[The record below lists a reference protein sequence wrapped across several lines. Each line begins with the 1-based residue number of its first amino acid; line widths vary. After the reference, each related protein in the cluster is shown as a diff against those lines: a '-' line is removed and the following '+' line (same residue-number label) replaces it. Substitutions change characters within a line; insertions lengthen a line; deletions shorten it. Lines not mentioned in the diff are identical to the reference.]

1 MVRGKADYI
10 SVKKVYIQMKKGSF
24 KQKFQYQFDNL
35 MSKGTIALIGLLFAV
50 TMLIVC
56 VAGLV
61 SLFLGVDGGIGVT
74 IWLSLMHALD
84 PGTITTDTLDN
95 IPYVA
100 LQGIVTVCGIL
111 ISSVLIGIISSG
123 LERKLT
129 SLRKGTSV
137 VIEDG
142 HTVILGFNDNL
153 YTLINELIGA
163 NENQKDGCIV
173 VVGEE
178 EKEVMDDAIA
188 ARFPDTKTT
197 RIICRSG
204 SPCEPHILERC
215 SVETSKSVIINE
227 YDDPQSIKII
237 LALTSYIKD
246 KELTHPDLYYTVAIN
261 DAQNVEAARI
271 AGEGRAEVI
280 FANDA
285 ISRIIAHTCRQPGL
299 SQVLVELFDY
309 DGDELYFEDV
319 KELQGLT
326 FRETLNRFEKAV
338 VFGIRNDSGTYLNPP
353 MDTVITKDDKL
364 ILLEDDDGSFEVTA
378 IPSIDEELIIKD
390 IPERK
395 LNETDDLLVIG
406 SNHMLPAILKEYDCY
421 VDEGTRVVIVTE
433 EDLDLSQEEYRQ
445 INPEIRKEGFI
456 NRARM
461 EEILTEDLDNVLL
474 LSNMNLE
481 SEAADARTLLSLI
494 YLWDIIKKTKHRVSI
509 TSEMRRTINQRLAT
523 GSRGDDFVIGSNIV
537 NLLMTQIAE
546 NRELTALFEDI
557 LDEEGSELYMK
568 PMENYVQL
576 NIPVDFYTITESA
589 SRQGHIAVG
598 YKKMIDDEM
607 HIITNPAK
615 SEKVT
620 YVEGDL
626 LIVVAED

>member
-1 MVRGKADYI
+1 
-10 SVKKVYIQMKKGSF
+10 MKKRSF
-24 KQKFQYQFDNL
+24 KQIIKYRFDNI
-35 MSKGTIALIGLLFAV
+35 MSRGTIALIGLLCGA
-50 TMLIVC
+50 TALLVC
-56 VAGLV
+56 IAGLIC
-61 SLFLGVDGGIGVT
+61 LIIGVEAGIGET
-74 IWLSLMHALD
+74 IWLSFMHALD
-84 PGTITTDTLDN
+84 PGTITTDTLEN

-100 LQGIVTVCGIL
+100 LQTLVTICGIF
-111 ISSVLIGIISSG
+111 ISSILIGIISSG

-129 SLRKGTSV
+129 NLRKGTSI

-142 HTVILGFNDNL
+142 HTVILGFNDNI

-178 EKEVMDDAIA
+178 EKEVMEDAIS

-215 SVETSKSVIINE
+215 SAETSKSIIINE
-227 YDDPQSIKII
+227 YNDPQSIKII
-237 LALTSYIKD
+237 LALTAYLKD
-246 KELTHPDLYYTVAIN
+246 KELTHPNLYFTVAIN

-319 KELQGLT
+319 KELRGLT
-326 FRETLNRFEKAV
+326 FKETLNRFDKAV
-338 VFGIRNDSGTYLNPP
+338 VFGIRNDSGTYMNPP
-353 MDTVITKDDKL
+353 MDTVITEDDKL
-364 ILLEDDDGSFEVTA
+364 ILLEDDDGSFEVTG
-378 IPSIDEELIIKD
+378 IPVIEEEMIVKE

-395 LNETDDLLVIG
+395 INETDDLLVLG
-406 SNHMLPAILKEYDCY
+406 SNLMLPSILKEYDCY
-421 VDEGTRVVIVTE
+421 VDDGTRVVIVTE
-433 EDLDLSQEEYRQ
+433 EDLDLSQEKYRH
-445 INPEIRKEGFI
+445 ISPEIRVETNV
-456 NRARM
+456 NRRRM
-461 EEILTEDLDNVLL
+461 EELLTEDLDNVLI
-474 LSNMNLE
+474 LSNKELDAE
-481 SEAADARTLLSLI
+481 EADARTLLSLI
-494 YLWDIIKKTKHRVSI
+494 YLWDIIKKRKHRVSI
-509 TSEMRRTINQRLAT
+509 TSEMRRTVNQRLAT
-523 GSRGDDFVIGSNIV
+523 QSRSDDFVIGSNIV

-568 PMENYVQL
+568 PMENYIQL
-576 NIPVDFYTITESA
+576 NVPVDFYTITESA
-589 SRQGHIAVG
+589 SRQSHIAVG
-598 YKKMIDDEM
+598 YKKIIDGEM
-607 HIITNPAK
+607 LIVTNPSK
-615 SEKVT
+615 KEKVT
-620 YVEGDL
+620 FVEGDL

>member
-1 MVRGKADYI
+1 
-10 SVKKVYIQMKKGSF
+10 MKKGSF
-24 KQKFQYQFDNL
+24 KQKIQYQFDNI
-35 MSKGTIALIGLLFAV
+35 MSKGTIALIGLLFAF

-56 VAGLV
+56 IAGLI
-61 SLFLGVDGGIGVT
+61 SIFLGVDGGIGVT

-84 PGTITTDTLDN
+84 PGTITTDTLEN

-100 LQGIVTVCGIL
+100 LQGIVTICGIL

-123 LERKLT
+123 LERKL
-129 SLRKGTSV
+129 SNLRKGTSV
-137 VIEDG
+137 VLEEG
-142 HTVILGFNDNL
+142 HTIILGFNDNI

-178 EKEVMDDAIA
+178 EKEIMEDAIA

-215 SVETSKSVIINE
+215 AAECSKSIIVNE
-227 YDDPQSIKII
+227 YHDPMSIKII
-237 LALTSYIKD
+237 LAVTAYLKD
-246 KELTHPDLYYTVAIN
+246 KELTYPDLYFTVAIN

-299 SQVLVELFDY
+299 SKVLVELFDY
-309 DGDELYFEDV
+309 DGDELYFEEV

-326 FRETLNRFEKAV
+326 FKETLNRFDKAV

-364 ILLEDDDGSFEVTA
+364 ILLEDDDGSFEVTK
-378 IPSIDEELIIKD
+378 IPEINEELIVKD

-395 LNETDDLLVIG
+395 LVETDDLLVIG
-406 SNHMLPAILKEYDCY
+406 SNPMLPAILKEYDCY

-433 EDLDLSQEEYRQ
+433 EELDLSDQEYRY
-445 INPEIRKEGFI
+445 IRPEIRVEPFV
-456 NRARM
+456 NRTRM
-461 EEILTEDLDNVLL
+461 DELLTEDLDNVLI
-474 LSNMNLE
+474 LSNNQMDE
-481 SEAADARTLLSLI
+481 EEADARTLLSLI
-494 YLWDIIKKTKHRVSI
+494 YIWDALKNKNHRVSI
-509 TSEMRRTINQRLAT
+509 TSEMKKTINQRLAT
-523 GSRGDDFVIGSNIV
+523 RSRGDDFVIGSNIV

-568 PMENYVQL
+568 PIENYVKL
-576 NIPVDFYTITESA
+576 NVPVDFYTVTESA
-589 SRQGHIAVG
+589 SRQGHIAIG
-598 YKKMIDDEM
+598 YKKIVNDELE
-607 HIITNPAK
+607 IVTNPSK
-615 SEKVT
+615 KEEVIF
-620 YVEGDL
+620 VEGDL

>member
-1 MVRGKADYI
+1 
-10 SVKKVYIQMKKGSF
+10 MKKGSL
-24 KQKFQYQFDNL
+24 KQRIQYHFDNI
-35 MSKGTIALIGLLFAV
+35 MSKGTIALIGLLCSV
-50 TMLIVC
+50 TLLLVC
-56 VAGLV
+56 IAGLIC
-61 SLFLGVDGGIGVT
+61 LFLGIDGGIGET
-74 IWLSLMHALD
+74 IWVSFMHALD
-84 PGTITTDTLDN
+84 PGTITTDTLEN

-100 LQGIVTVCGIL
+100 LQTIVTICGIF
-111 ISSVLIGIISSG
+111 ISSILIGIISSG
-123 LERKLT
+123 LERKLS
-129 SLRKGTSV
+129 SLRKGTSIV
-137 VIEDG
+137 LEDG
-142 HTVILGFNDNL
+142 HTVILGFNDNI

-178 EKEVMDDAIA
+178 EKEVMEDAIA

-215 SVETSKSVIINE
+215 SAETSKSIIINE
-227 YDDPQSIKII
+227 YNDPQSIKII
-237 LALTSYIKD
+237 LALTAYLKD
-246 KELTHPDLYYTVAIN
+246 KELTHPNLYFTVAIN

-319 KELQGLT
+319 KELRGLT
-326 FRETLNRFEKAV
+326 FKDTLNRFDKAV

-353 MDTVITKDDKL
+353 MDTPITAEDKL
-364 ILLEDDDGSFEVTA
+364 ILLEDDDGSFEVTP
-378 IPSIDEELIIKD
+378 IPVIEEDLIIKD

-395 LNETDDLLVIG
+395 INETDDLLVLG
-406 SNHMLPAILKEYDCY
+406 SNHMLPAILREYDCY
-421 VDEGTRVVIVTE
+421 VDDGTRVVIVTGE
-433 EDLDLSQEEYRQ
+433 ELDLSEEKYRHIKPQ
-445 INPEIRKEGFI
+445 IRHEVNV
-456 NRARM
+456 NRQKM
-461 EEILTEDLDNVLL
+461 EEFLTEDLDNVLI
-474 LSNMNLE
+474 LSDIHLE
-481 SEAADARTLLSLI
+481 PEEADARTLLSLI
-494 YLWDIIKKTKHRVSI
+494 YLWDIIKKEKRRVSI

-523 GSRGDDFVIGSNIV
+523 QSRSDDFVIGSNIV

-576 NIPVDFYTITESA
+576 NVPVDFYTITESA
-589 SRQGHIAVG
+589 SRQSHIAVG
-598 YKKMIDDEM
+598 YKKIIDGEM
-607 HIITNPAK
+607 LIVTNPSK
-615 SEKVT
+615 KEKIT
-620 YVEGDL
+620 FVEGDL

>member
-1 MVRGKADYI
+1 
-10 SVKKVYIQMKKGSF
+10 MKKRSF
-24 KQKFQYQFDNL
+24 KQIIKYRFDNI
-35 MSKGTIALIGLLFAV
+35 MSRGTIALIGLLCGA
-50 TMLIVC
+50 TALLVC
-56 VAGLV
+56 VAGLIC
-61 SLFLGVDGGIGVT
+61 LIIGVEAGIGET
-74 IWLSLMHALD
+74 IWLSFMHALD
-84 PGTITTDTLDN
+84 PGTITTDTLEN

-100 LQGIVTVCGIL
+100 LQTLVTICGIF
-111 ISSVLIGIISSG
+111 ISSILIGIISSG

-129 SLRKGTSV
+129 NLRKGTSI

-142 HTVILGFNDNL
+142 HTVILGFNDNI

-178 EKEVMDDAIA
+178 EKEVMEDAIS

-215 SVETSKSVIINE
+215 SAETSKSIIINE
-227 YDDPQSIKII
+227 YNDPQSIKIL
-237 LALTSYIKD
+237 LALTAYLKD
-246 KELTHPDLYYTVAIN
+246 KELTHPNLYFTVAIN

-319 KELQGLT
+319 KELRGLT
-326 FRETLNRFEKAV
+326 FKETLNRFDKAV
-338 VFGIRNDSGTYLNPP
+338 VFGIRNDSGTYMNPP
-353 MDTVITKDDKL
+353 MDTVITEDDKL
-364 ILLEDDDGSFEVTA
+364 ILLEDDDGSFEVTG
-378 IPSIDEELIIKD
+378 IPVIEEEMIVKE

-395 LNETDDLLVIG
+395 INETDDLLVLG
-406 SNHMLPAILKEYDCY
+406 SNLMLPSILKEYDCY
-421 VDEGTRVVIVTE
+421 VDDGTRVVIVTE
-433 EDLDLSQEEYRQ
+433 EDLDLSQENYRH
-445 INPEIRKEGFI
+445 ISPEIRVETNV
-456 NRARM
+456 NRRRM
-461 EEILTEDLDNVLL
+461 EELLTEDLDNVLI
-474 LSNMNLE
+474 LSNKALDAE
-481 SEAADARTLLSLI
+481 EADARTLLSLI
-494 YLWDIIKKTKHRVSI
+494 YLWDIIKKRKHRVSI
-509 TSEMRRTINQRLAT
+509 TSEMRRTVNQRLAT
-523 GSRGDDFVIGSNIV
+523 QSRSDDFVIGSNIV

-568 PMENYVQL
+568 PMENYIQL
-576 NIPVDFYTITESA
+576 NVPVDFYTITESA
-589 SRQGHIAVG
+589 SRQSHIAVG
-598 YKKMIDDEM
+598 YKKIIDGEM
-607 HIITNPAK
+607 LIVTNPSK
-615 SEKVT
+615 KEKVT
-620 YVEGDL
+620 FVEGDL

>member
-1 MVRGKADYI
+1 
-10 SVKKVYIQMKKGSF
+10 MKKGSL
-24 KQKFQYQFDNL
+24 KQRIQYHFDNI
-35 MSKGTIALIGLLFAV
+35 MSKGTIALIGLLCSV
-50 TMLIVC
+50 TLLLVC
-56 VAGLV
+56 VAGLIC
-61 SLFLGVDGGIGVT
+61 LFLGIDGGIGET
-74 IWLSLMHALD
+74 IWVSFMHALD
-84 PGTITTDTLDN
+84 PGTITTDTLEN

-100 LQGIVTVCGIL
+100 LQTIVTICGIF
-111 ISSVLIGIISSG
+111 ISSILIGIISSG
-123 LERKLT
+123 LERKLS
-129 SLRKGTSV
+129 SLRKGTSIV
-137 VIEDG
+137 LEDG
-142 HTVILGFNDNL
+142 HTVILGFNDNI

-178 EKEVMDDAIA
+178 EKEVMEDAIA

-215 SVETSKSVIINE
+215 SAETSKSIIINE
-227 YDDPQSIKII
+227 YNDPQSIKII
-237 LALTSYIKD
+237 LALTAYLKD
-246 KELTHPDLYYTVAIN
+246 KELTHPNLYFTVAIN

-319 KELQGLT
+319 KELRGLT
-326 FRETLNRFEKAV
+326 FKDTLNRFDKAV

-353 MDTVITKDDKL
+353 MDTPITADDKL
-364 ILLEDDDGSFEVTA
+364 ILLEDDDGSFEVTP
-378 IPSIDEELIIKD
+378 IPVIEEDLIIKD

-395 LNETDDLLVIG
+395 INETDDLLVLG

-421 VDEGTRVVIVTE
+421 VDDGTRVVIVTG
-433 EDLDLSQEEYRQ
+433 EDLDLSEEKYRH
-445 INPEIRKEGFI
+445 INPEIRHEVNV
-456 NRARM
+456 NRQRM
-461 EEILTEDLDNVLL
+461 EEFLTEDLDNVLI
-474 LSNMNLE
+474 LSNISLE
-481 SEAADARTLLSLI
+481 PEEADARTLLSLI
-494 YLWDIIKKTKHRVSI
+494 YLWDIIKKEKRRVSI
-509 TSEMRRTINQRLAT
+509 TSEMRRTVNQRLAT
-523 GSRGDDFVIGSNIV
+523 QSRSDDFVIGSNIV

-576 NIPVDFYTITESA
+576 NVPVDFYTITESA
-589 SRQGHIAVG
+589 SRQSHIAVG
-598 YKKMIDDEM
+598 YKKIIDGEM
-607 HIITNPAK
+607 LIVTNPSK
-615 SEKVT
+615 KEKIT
-620 YVEGDL
+620 FVEGDL

>member
-1 MVRGKADYI
+1 
-10 SVKKVYIQMKKGSF
+10 MKKRSF
-24 KQKFQYQFDNL
+24 KQKIKYRFDNI
-35 MSKGTIALIGLLFAV
+35 MSKGTIALIGLLCCV
-50 TMLIVC
+50 TFIIVC
-56 VAGLV
+56 IAGVITIL
-61 SLFLGVDGGIGVT
+61 LGMEGGIGSS
-74 IWLSLMHALD
+74 IWVSFMHALD

-100 LQGIVTVCGIL
+100 LQTIVTVCGIF
-111 ISSVLIGIISSG
+111 ISSILIGIISSG

-129 SLRKGTSV
+129 SLRKGTSI

-142 HTVILGFNDNL
+142 HTVILGFNDNI

-178 EKEVMDDAIA
+178 EKEVMEDAIA

-215 SVETSKSVIINE
+215 SAETSKSIIINE

-237 LALTSYIKD
+237 LALTSYLKD
-246 KELTHPDLYYTVAIN
+246 KELTHPNLYFTVAIN
-261 DAQNVEAARI
+261 DIQNVEAARI

-319 KELQGLT
+319 PELRGLT
-326 FRETLNRFEKAV
+326 FKDTLNRFEKAI
-338 VFGIRNDSGTYLNPP
+338 VFGIRNNSGTYLNPP
-353 MDTVITKDDKL
+353 MDTIITAEDKL
-364 ILLEDDDGSFEVTA
+364 ILLEDDDGSFVVSLKEPV
-378 IPSIDEELIIKD
+378 IEEKLITKD
-390 IPERK
+390 IPEHG
-395 LNETDDLLVIG
+395 LNETDDLLVLG
-406 SNHMLPAILKEYDCY
+406 NNPMLPAILREYDCY
-421 VDEGTRVVIVTE
+421 VDDGTRVVIVSD
-433 EDLDLSQEEYRQ
+433 EDLDFSGEEYRH
-445 INPEIRKEGFI
+445 INPEVRKEGFVT
-456 NRARM
+456 RARM
-461 EEILTEDLDNVLL
+461 EEILTEDLDNVLI
-474 LSNMNLE
+474 LSDINLDAE
-481 SEAADARTLLSLI
+481 EADAKTLLSLI
-494 YLWDIIKKTKHRVSI
+494 YLWDVIKKTKHRVSI
-509 TSEMRRTINQRLAT
+509 TSEMRKTVNQRLAT

-568 PMENYVQL
+568 PIENYVSM
-576 NIPVDFYTITESA
+576 NVPVDFYTVTESA

-607 HIITNPAK
+607 LIVTNPSK
-615 SEKVT
+615 SEKIT
-620 YVEGDL
+620 FVEGDL

>member
-1 MVRGKADYI
+1 MKKSSLKQRIQYHFDYI
-10 SVKKVYIQMKKGSF
+10 
-24 KQKFQYQFDNL
+24 
-35 MSKGTIALIGLLFAV
+35 MSKGTIALIGLLCSV
-50 TMLIVC
+50 TLLLVC
-56 VAGLV
+56 VAGLIC
-61 SLFLGVDGGIGVT
+61 LFLGIDGGIGET
-74 IWLSLMHALD
+74 IWVSFMHALD
-84 PGTITTDTLDN
+84 PGTITTDTLEN
-95 IPYVA
+95 IPYVV
-100 LQGIVTVCGIL
+100 LQTIVTICGIF
-111 ISSVLIGIISSG
+111 ISSILIGIISSG
-123 LERKLT
+123 LERKLS

-137 VIEDG
+137 VLEDG
-142 HTVILGFNDNL
+142 HTVILGFNDNI

-178 EKEVMDDAIA
+178 EKEVMEDAIA

-215 SVETSKSVIINE
+215 SAETSKSIIINE
-227 YDDPQSIKII
+227 YNDPQSIKII
-237 LALTSYIKD
+237 LALTSYLKD
-246 KELTHPDLYYTVAIN
+246 KELTHPNLYFTVAIN

-319 KELQGLT
+319 EELRGLT
-326 FRETLNRFEKAV
+326 FKETLNRFDKAV

-353 MDTVITKDDKL
+353 MDTLITKDDKL
-364 ILLEDDDGSFEVTA
+364 ILLEDDDGSFEVTEKPV
-378 IPSIDEELIIKD
+378 INEELITKEL
-390 IPERK
+390 PEQK
-395 LNETDDLLVIG
+395 PNETDDLLVLG
-406 SNHMLPAILKEYDCY
+406 SNPMLPAILKEYDCY
-421 VDEGTRVVIVTE
+421 VDDGTRVVIVTE
-433 EDLDLSQEEYRQ
+433 EELDLSKEKYRH
-445 INPEIRKEGFI
+445 INPEIRMEPFV
-456 NRARM
+456 NRTRM
-461 EEILTEDLDNVLL
+461 SELLTEDLDNVLI
-474 LSNMNLE
+474 LSDNKLDE
-481 SEAADARTLLSLI
+481 EEADAKTLLSLI
-494 YLWDIIKKTKHRVSI
+494 YLWDALKTKKHRVSI
-509 TSEMRRTINQRLAT
+509 TSEMKKTINQRLAT
-523 GSRGDDFVIGSNIV
+523 RSRGDDFVIGSNIV

-568 PMENYVQL
+568 PIENYVKL
-576 NIPVDFYTITESA
+576 NVPVDFYTVTESA

-598 YKKMIDDEM
+598 YKKIVNDELE
-607 HIITNPAK
+607 IVTNPSK
-615 SEKVT
+615 QEEIIF
-620 YVEGDL
+620 VEGDL

>member
-1 MVRGKADYI
+1 
-10 SVKKVYIQMKKGSF
+10 MKKGSL
-24 KQKFQYQFDNL
+24 KQRIQYHFDNI
-35 MSKGTIALIGLLFAV
+35 MSKGTIALIGLLCSV
-50 TMLIVC
+50 TLLLVC
-56 VAGLV
+56 VAGLIC
-61 SLFLGVDGGIGVT
+61 LFLGIDGGIGET
-74 IWLSLMHALD
+74 IWVSFMHALD
-84 PGTITTDTLDN
+84 PGTITTDTLEN

-100 LQGIVTVCGIL
+100 LQTIVTICGIF
-111 ISSVLIGIISSG
+111 ISSILIGIISSG
-123 LERKLT
+123 LERKLS
-129 SLRKGTSV
+129 SLRKGTSIV
-137 VIEDG
+137 LEDG
-142 HTVILGFNDNL
+142 HTVILGFNDNI

-178 EKEVMDDAIA
+178 EKEVMEDAIA

-215 SVETSKSVIINE
+215 SAETSKSIIINE
-227 YDDPQSIKII
+227 YNDPQSIKII
-237 LALTSYIKD
+237 LALTAYLKD
-246 KELTHPDLYYTVAIN
+246 KELTHPNLYFTVAIN

-319 KELQGLT
+319 KELRGLT
-326 FRETLNRFEKAV
+326 FKDTLNRFDKAV

-353 MDTVITKDDKL
+353 MDTPITADDKL
-364 ILLEDDDGSFEVTA
+364 ILLEDDDGSFEVTP
-378 IPSIDEELIIKD
+378 IPVIEEDLIIKD

-395 LNETDDLLVIG
+395 INETDDLLVLG

-421 VDEGTRVVIVTE
+421 VDDGTRVVIVTG
-433 EDLDLSQEEYRQ
+433 EDLDLSEEKYRH
-445 INPEIRKEGFI
+445 INPEIRHEVNV
-456 NRARM
+456 NRQKM
-461 EEILTEDLDNVLL
+461 EEYLTEDLDNVLI
-474 LSNMNLE
+474 LSNINLE
-481 SEAADARTLLSLI
+481 PEEADARTLLSLI
-494 YLWDIIKKTKHRVSI
+494 YLWDIIKREKRRVSI
-509 TSEMRRTINQRLAT
+509 TSEMRRTVNQRLAT
-523 GSRGDDFVIGSNIV
+523 QSRSDDFVIGSNIV

-576 NIPVDFYTITESA
+576 NVPVDFYTITESA
-589 SRQGHIAVG
+589 SRQSHIAVG
-598 YKKMIDDEM
+598 YKKIIDGEM
-607 HIITNPAK
+607 LIVTNPSK
-615 SEKVT
+615 KEKIT
-620 YVEGDL
+620 FVEGDL

>member
-1 MVRGKADYI
+1 
-10 SVKKVYIQMKKGSF
+10 MKKRSF
-24 KQKFQYQFDNL
+24 KQIIKYRFDNI
-35 MSKGTIALIGLLFAV
+35 MSRGTIALIGLLCGA
-50 TMLIVC
+50 TALLVC
-56 VAGLV
+56 VAGLIC
-61 SLFLGVDGGIGVT
+61 LIIGVEAGIGET
-74 IWLSLMHALD
+74 IWLSFMHALD
-84 PGTITTDTLDN
+84 PGTITTDTLEN

-100 LQGIVTVCGIL
+100 LQTLVTICGIF
-111 ISSVLIGIISSG
+111 ISSILIGIISSG

-129 SLRKGTSV
+129 NLRKGTSI

-142 HTVILGFNDNL
+142 HTVILGFNDNI

-178 EKEVMDDAIA
+178 EKEVMEDAIS

-215 SVETSKSVIINE
+215 SAETSKSIIINE
-227 YDDPQSIKII
+227 YNDPQSIKII
-237 LALTSYIKD
+237 LALTAYLKD
-246 KELTHPDLYYTVAIN
+246 KELTHPNLYFTVAIN

-319 KELQGLT
+319 KELRGLT
-326 FRETLNRFEKAV
+326 FKETLNRFDKAV
-338 VFGIRNDSGTYLNPP
+338 VFGIRNDSGTYMNPP
-353 MDTVITKDDKL
+353 MDTVITENDKL
-364 ILLEDDDGSFEVTA
+364 ILLEDDDGSFEVTG
-378 IPSIDEELIIKD
+378 IPVIEEEMIVKE

-395 LNETDDLLVIG
+395 INETDDLLVLG
-406 SNHMLPAILKEYDCY
+406 SNLMLPSILKEYDCY
-421 VDEGTRVVIVTE
+421 VDDGTRVVIVTE
-433 EDLDLSQEEYRQ
+433 EDLDLSQENYRH
-445 INPEIRKEGFI
+445 ISPEIRVETNV
-456 NRARM
+456 NRRRM
-461 EEILTEDLDNVLL
+461 EELLTEDLDNVLI
-474 LSNMNLE
+474 LSNKELDAE
-481 SEAADARTLLSLI
+481 EADARTLLSLI
-494 YLWDIIKKTKHRVSI
+494 YLWDIIKKRKHRVSI
-509 TSEMRRTINQRLAT
+509 TSEMRRTVNQRLAT
-523 GSRGDDFVIGSNIV
+523 QSRSDDFVIGSNIV

-568 PMENYVQL
+568 PMENYIQL
-576 NIPVDFYTITESA
+576 NVPVDFYTITESA
-589 SRQGHIAVG
+589 SRQSHIAVG
-598 YKKMIDDEM
+598 YKKIIDGEM
-607 HIITNPAK
+607 LIVTNPSK
-615 SEKVT
+615 KEKVT
-620 YVEGDL
+620 FVEGDL

>member
-1 MVRGKADYI
+1 
-10 SVKKVYIQMKKGSF
+10 MKKRSF
-24 KQKFQYQFDNL
+24 IQKLKYRFDNI
-35 MSKGTIALIGLLFAV
+35 MSKGTIALIGLLCLVTFVIVCIAGAV
-50 TMLIVC
+50 TVLIGMEG
-56 VAGLV
+56 GLASSIWV
-61 SLFLGVDGGIGVT
+61 SF
-74 IWLSLMHALD
+74 MHALD

-95 IPYVA
+95 IPYVI
-100 LQGIVTVCGIL
+100 LQTIVTICGIF

-123 LERKLT
+123 LESKLS
-129 SLRKGTSV
+129 SLRKGTSI

-142 HTVILGFNDNL
+142 HTVILGFNDNI

-178 EKEVMDDAIA
+178 EKEVMEDAIA
-188 ARFPDTKTT
+188 GRFPDTKTT

-215 SVETSKSVIINE
+215 SVETSKAIIINE

-237 LALTSYIKD
+237 LALTSYLKD
-246 KELTHPDLYYTVAIN
+246 KELTHPNLYYTVAIN
-261 DAQNVEAARI
+261 EEQNVEAARI

-319 KELQGLT
+319 PSLRGLT
-326 FRETLNRFEKAV
+326 FKETLNYFDKAV

-353 MDTVITKDDKL
+353 MDTVITAEDKL
-364 ILLEDDDGSFEVTA
+364 ILLEDDDGSFVVSEKT
-378 IPSIDEELIIKD
+378 PEFREELIVKE
-390 IPERK
+390 IPEQR
-395 LNETDDLLVIG
+395 LVETDDLLVLG
-406 SNHMLPAILKEYDCY
+406 SNPMLPAILKEYDCY
-421 VDEGTRVVIVTE
+421 VDDGTRVVIVTE
-433 EDLDLSQEEYRQ
+433 EDLDLSAEEYRH
-445 INPEIRKEGFI
+445 INPEIRNEGFV

-461 EEILTEDLDNVLL
+461 EEILTEDLDNVLI
-474 LSNMNLE
+474 LSNVHLE
-481 SEAADARTLLSLI
+481 AEEADARTLLSLI

-509 TSEMRRTINQRLAT
+509 TSEMRKTVNQRLAT

-557 LDEEGSELYMK
+557 LDEDGSELYMK
-568 PMENYVQL
+568 PIENYVAL
-576 NIPVDFYTITESA
+576 DTPVDFYTVTESA

-598 YKKMIDDEM
+598 YKKIIDDEM
-607 HIITNPAK
+607 LIVTNPLK
-615 SEKVT
+615 SEEIT
-620 YVEGDL
+620 FVEGDL

>member
-1 MVRGKADYI
+1 
-10 SVKKVYIQMKKGSF
+10 MKKRSF
-24 KQKFQYQFDNL
+24 KQIIKYRFDNI
-35 MSKGTIALIGLLFAV
+35 MSRGTIALIGLLCGA
-50 TMLIVC
+50 TALLVC
-56 VAGLV
+56 VAGLIC
-61 SLFLGVDGGIGVT
+61 LIIGVEAGIGET
-74 IWLSLMHALD
+74 IWLSFMHALD
-84 PGTITTDTLDN
+84 PGTITTDTLEN

-100 LQGIVTVCGIL
+100 LQTLVTICGIF
-111 ISSVLIGIISSG
+111 ISSILIGIISSG

-129 SLRKGTSV
+129 NLRKGTSI

-142 HTVILGFNDNL
+142 HTVILGFNDNI

-178 EKEVMDDAIA
+178 EKEVMEDAIS

-215 SVETSKSVIINE
+215 SAETSKSIIINE
-227 YDDPQSIKII
+227 YNDPQSIKII
-237 LALTSYIKD
+237 LALTAYLKD
-246 KELTHPDLYYTVAIN
+246 KELTHPNLYFTVAIN

-319 KELQGLT
+319 KELRGLT
-326 FRETLNRFEKAV
+326 FKETLNRFDKAV
-338 VFGIRNDSGTYLNPP
+338 VFGIRNDSGTYMNPP
-353 MDTVITKDDKL
+353 MDTVITENDKL
-364 ILLEDDDGSFEVTA
+364 ILLEDDDGSFEVTG
-378 IPSIDEELIIKD
+378 IPVIEEEMIVKE

-395 LNETDDLLVIG
+395 INETDDLLVLG
-406 SNHMLPAILKEYDCY
+406 SNLMLPSILKEYDCY
-421 VDEGTRVVIVTE
+421 VDDGTRVVIVTE
-433 EDLDLSQEEYRQ
+433 EDLDLSQENYRH
-445 INPEIRKEGFI
+445 ISPEIRVETNV
-456 NRARM
+456 NRRRM
-461 EEILTEDLDNVLL
+461 EELLTEDLDNVLI
-474 LSNMNLE
+474 LSNKALDAE
-481 SEAADARTLLSLI
+481 EADARTLLSLI
-494 YLWDIIKKTKHRVSI
+494 YLWDIIKKRKHRVSI
-509 TSEMRRTINQRLAT
+509 TSEMRRTVNQRLAT
-523 GSRGDDFVIGSNIV
+523 QSRSDDFVIGSNIV

-568 PMENYVQL
+568 PMENYIQL
-576 NIPVDFYTITESA
+576 NVPVDFYTITESA
-589 SRQGHIAVG
+589 SRQSHIAVG
-598 YKKMIDDEM
+598 YKKIIDGEM
-607 HIITNPAK
+607 LIVTNPSK
-615 SEKVT
+615 QEKVT
-620 YVEGDL
+620 FVEGDL

>member
-1 MVRGKADYI
+1 
-10 SVKKVYIQMKKGSF
+10 MKKGSL
-24 KQKFQYQFDNL
+24 KQRIQYHFDNI
-35 MSKGTIALIGLLFAV
+35 MSKGTIALIGLLCSV
-50 TMLIVC
+50 TLLLVC
-56 VAGLV
+56 VAGLIC
-61 SLFLGVDGGIGVT
+61 LFLGIDGGIGET
-74 IWLSLMHALD
+74 IWVSFMHALD
-84 PGTITTDTLDN
+84 PGTITTDTLEN

-100 LQGIVTVCGIL
+100 LQTIVTICGIF
-111 ISSVLIGIISSG
+111 ISSILIGIISSG
-123 LERKLT
+123 LERKLS
-129 SLRKGTSV
+129 SLRKGTSIV
-137 VIEDG
+137 LEDG
-142 HTVILGFNDNL
+142 HTVILGFNDNI

-178 EKEVMDDAIA
+178 EKEVMEDAIA

-215 SVETSKSVIINE
+215 SAETSKSIIINE
-227 YDDPQSIKII
+227 YNDPQSIKII
-237 LALTSYIKD
+237 LALTAYLKD
-246 KELTHPDLYYTVAIN
+246 KELTHPNLYFTVAIN

-319 KELQGLT
+319 KELRGLT
-326 FRETLNRFEKAV
+326 FKETLNRFDKAV

-353 MDTVITKDDKL
+353 MDTPITAEDKL
-364 ILLEDDDGSFEVTA
+364 ILLEDDDGSFEVTP
-378 IPSIDEELIIKD
+378 IPVIEEDLIIKD

-395 LNETDDLLVIG
+395 VNETDDLLVLG

-421 VDEGTRVVIVTE
+421 VDEGTRVVIVTGE
-433 EDLDLSQEEYRQ
+433 ELDLSEEKYRH
-445 INPEIRKEGFI
+445 INPEIRHEVNV
-456 NRARM
+456 NRQKM
-461 EEILTEDLDNVLL
+461 EEFLTEDLDNVLI
-474 LSNMNLE
+474 LSNINLE
-481 SEAADARTLLSLI
+481 PEEADARTLLSLI
-494 YLWDIIKKTKHRVSI
+494 YLWDIIKKEKRRVSI
-509 TSEMRRTINQRLAT
+509 TSEMRRTVNQRLAT
-523 GSRGDDFVIGSNIV
+523 QSRSDDFVIGSNIV

-576 NIPVDFYTITESA
+576 NVPVDFYTITESA
-589 SRQGHIAVG
+589 SRQSHIAVG
-598 YKKMIDDEM
+598 YKKIIDGEM
-607 HIITNPAK
+607 LIVTNPSK
-615 SEKVT
+615 KEKIT
-620 YVEGDL
+620 FVEGDL

>member
-1 MVRGKADYI
+1 
-10 SVKKVYIQMKKGSF
+10 MKKRSF
-24 KQKFQYQFDNL
+24 KQIIKYRFDNI
-35 MSKGTIALIGLLFAV
+35 MSRGTIALIGLLCGA
-50 TMLIVC
+50 TALLVC
-56 VAGLV
+56 IAGLIC
-61 SLFLGVDGGIGVT
+61 LIIGVEAGIGET
-74 IWLSLMHALD
+74 IWLSFMHALD
-84 PGTITTDTLDN
+84 PGTITTDTLEN

-100 LQGIVTVCGIL
+100 LQTLVTICGIF
-111 ISSVLIGIISSG
+111 ISSILIGIISSG

-129 SLRKGTSV
+129 NLRKGTSI

-142 HTVILGFNDNL
+142 HTVILGFNDNI

-178 EKEVMDDAIA
+178 EKEVMEDAIS

-215 SVETSKSVIINE
+215 SAETSKSIIINE
-227 YDDPQSIKII
+227 YNDPQSIKII
-237 LALTSYIKD
+237 LALTAYLKD
-246 KELTHPDLYYTVAIN
+246 KELTHPNLYFTVAIN

-319 KELQGLT
+319 KELRGLT
-326 FRETLNRFEKAV
+326 FKETLNRFDKAV
-338 VFGIRNDSGTYLNPP
+338 VFGIRNDSGTYMNPP
-353 MDTVITKDDKL
+353 MDTVITEDDKL
-364 ILLEDDDGSFEVTA
+364 ILLEDDDGSFEVTG
-378 IPSIDEELIIKD
+378 IPVIEEEMIVKE

-395 LNETDDLLVIG
+395 INETDDLLVLG
-406 SNHMLPAILKEYDCY
+406 SNLMLPSILKEYDCY
-421 VDEGTRVVIVTE
+421 VDDGTRVVIVTE
-433 EDLDLSQEEYRQ
+433 EDLDLSQENYRH
-445 INPEIRKEGFI
+445 ISPEIRVETNV
-456 NRARM
+456 NRRRM
-461 EEILTEDLDNVLL
+461 EELLTEDLDNVLI
-474 LSNMNLE
+474 LSNKELDAE
-481 SEAADARTLLSLI
+481 EADARTLLSLI
-494 YLWDIIKKTKHRVSI
+494 YLWDIIKKRKHRVSI
-509 TSEMRRTINQRLAT
+509 TSEMRRTVNQRLAT
-523 GSRGDDFVIGSNIV
+523 QSRSDDFVIGSNIV

-568 PMENYVQL
+568 PMENYIQL
-576 NIPVDFYTITESA
+576 NVPVDFYTITESA
-589 SRQGHIAVG
+589 SRQSHIAVG
-598 YKKMIDDEM
+598 YKKIIDGEM
-607 HIITNPAK
+607 LIVTNPSK
-615 SEKVT
+615 KEKVT
-620 YVEGDL
+620 FVEGDL

>member
-1 MVRGKADYI
+1 
-10 SVKKVYIQMKKGSF
+10 MKKGSF
-24 KQKFQYQFDNL
+24 KQKIQYQFDNI
-35 MSKGTIALIGLLFAV
+35 MSKGTIALIGLLFAF

-56 VAGLV
+56 IAGLI
-61 SLFLGVDGGIGVT
+61 SIFLGVDGGIGVT

-84 PGTITTDTLDN
+84 PGTITTDTLEN

-100 LQGIVTVCGIL
+100 LQGIVTICGIL

-123 LERKLT
+123 LERKL
-129 SLRKGTSV
+129 SNLRKGTSV
-137 VIEDG
+137 VLEEG
-142 HTVILGFNDNL
+142 HTVILGFNDNI

-163 NENQKDGCIV
+163 NENHKDGCIV

-178 EKEVMDDAIA
+178 EKEIMEEAIA

-215 SVETSKSVIINE
+215 AAECSKSIIVNE
-227 YDDPQSIKII
+227 YHDPMSIKII
-237 LALTSYIKD
+237 LAVTAYLKD
-246 KELTHPDLYYTVAIN
+246 KELTYPDLYITVAIN
-261 DAQNVEAARI
+261 DAQNVEAAKI

-299 SQVLVELFDY
+299 SKVLVELFDY
-309 DGDELYFEDV
+309 DGDELYFEEV

-326 FRETLNRFEKAV
+326 FKETLNRFDKAV

-364 ILLEDDDGSFEVTA
+364 ILLEDDDGSFEVTK
-378 IPSIDEELIIKD
+378 IPEINEELIIKD

-395 LNETDDLLVIG
+395 LVETDDLLVIG
-406 SNHMLPAILKEYDCY
+406 SNPMLPAILKEYDCY

-433 EDLDLSQEEYRQ
+433 EELDLSDQEYRH
-445 INPEIRKEGFI
+445 IRPEIRVEPFV
-456 NRARM
+456 NRTRM
-461 EEILTEDLDNVLL
+461 DELLTEDLDNVLI
-474 LSNMNLE
+474 LSNNNMDE
-481 SEAADARTLLSLI
+481 EEADARTLLSLI
-494 YLWDIIKKTKHRVSI
+494 YIWDALKKKSHRVSI
-509 TSEMRRTINQRLAT
+509 TSEMKKTINQRLAT
-523 GSRGDDFVIGSNIV
+523 RSRGDDFVIGSNIV

-568 PMENYVQL
+568 PIENYVKL
-576 NIPVDFYTITESA
+576 NVPVDFYTVTESA
-589 SRQGHIAVG
+589 SRQGHIAIG
-598 YKKMIDDEM
+598 YKKIVNDELE
-607 HIITNPAK
+607 IVTNPSK
-615 SEKVT
+615 KEEVIF
-620 YVEGDL
+620 VEGDL

>member
-1 MVRGKADYI
+1 
-10 SVKKVYIQMKKGSF
+10 MKKGSL
-24 KQKFQYQFDNL
+24 KQRIQYHFDNI
-35 MSKGTIALIGLLFAV
+35 MSKGTIALIGLLCSA
-50 TMLIVC
+50 TLALVC
-56 VAGLV
+56 IAGLIC
-61 SLFLGVDGGIGVT
+61 LFLGVDGGIGET
-74 IWLSLMHALD
+74 IWLSFMHALD
-84 PGTITTDTLDN
+84 PGTITTDTLEN
-95 IPYVA
+95 LPYVA
-100 LQGIVTVCGIL
+100 LQTIVTICGIF
-111 ISSVLIGIISSG
+111 ISSILIGIISSG
-123 LERKLT
+123 LERKLS

-137 VIEDG
+137 VLEDG
-142 HTVILGFNDNL
+142 HTIILGFNDNI

-178 EKEVMDDAIA
+178 EKEVMEDAIA

-215 SVETSKSVIINE
+215 SAETSKSIIINE
-227 YDDPQSIKII
+227 YNDPQSIKII
-237 LALTSYIKD
+237 LALTAYLKD
-246 KELTHPDLYYTVAIN
+246 KELTHPNLYFTVAIN

-319 KELQGLT
+319 KELRGLT
-326 FRETLNRFEKAV
+326 FKDTLNRFDKAV

-353 MDTVITKDDKL
+353 MDTPITAEDKL
-364 ILLEDDDGSFEVTA
+364 ILLEDDDGSFEVNT
-378 IPSIDEELIIKD
+378 IPKIEEDFIIKE

-395 LNETDDLLVIG
+395 LVETDDLLVLG
-406 SNHMLPAILKEYDCY
+406 SNPMLPAILKEYDCY
-421 VDEGTRVVIVTE
+421 VDEGTRVVIVTD
-433 EDLDLSQEEYRQ
+433 EDLDLSDETYRY
-445 INPEIRKEGFI
+445 INPEIRKEINI
-456 NRARM
+456 NRKRM
-461 EEILTEDLDNVLL
+461 EELLTEDLDNVLI
-474 LSNMNLE
+474 LSDINME
-481 SEAADARTLLSLI
+481 PEEADAKTLLHLI

-509 TSEMRRTINQRLAT
+509 TSEMRRTVNQRLAIQ
-523 GSRGDDFVIGSNIV
+523 SRSDDFVIGSNIV

-576 NIPVDFYTITESA
+576 NVPVDFYTVTESA
-589 SRQGHIAVG
+589 SRQGHIAIG
-598 YKKMIDDEM
+598 YKKIVNDEM
-607 HIITNPAK
+607 VIVTNPSK
-615 SEKVT
+615 KDKVT

>member
-1 MVRGKADYI
+1 
-10 SVKKVYIQMKKGSF
+10 MKKRSF
-24 KQKFQYQFDNL
+24 KQIIKYGFDNI
-35 MSKGTIALIGLLFAV
+35 MSRGTIALIGLLCGA
-50 TMLIVC
+50 TALLVC
-56 VAGLV
+56 IAGLIC
-61 SLFLGVDGGIGVT
+61 LIIGVEAGIGET
-74 IWLSLMHALD
+74 IWLSFMHALD
-84 PGTITTDTLDN
+84 PGTITTDTLEN

-100 LQGIVTVCGIL
+100 LQTLVTICGIF
-111 ISSVLIGIISSG
+111 ISSILIGIISSG

-129 SLRKGTSV
+129 NLRKGTSI

-142 HTVILGFNDNL
+142 HTVILGFNDNI

-178 EKEVMDDAIA
+178 EKEVMEDAIS

-215 SVETSKSVIINE
+215 SAETSKSIIINE
-227 YDDPQSIKII
+227 YNDPQSIKII
-237 LALTSYIKD
+237 LALTAYLKD
-246 KELTHPDLYYTVAIN
+246 KELTHPNLYFTVAIN

-319 KELQGLT
+319 KELRGLT
-326 FRETLNRFEKAV
+326 FKETLNRFDKAV
-338 VFGIRNDSGTYLNPP
+338 VFGIRNDSGTYMNPP
-353 MDTVITKDDKL
+353 MDTVITEDDKL
-364 ILLEDDDGSFEVTA
+364 ILLEDDDGSFEVTG
-378 IPSIDEELIIKD
+378 IPVIEEEMIVKE

-395 LNETDDLLVIG
+395 INETDDLLVLG
-406 SNHMLPAILKEYDCY
+406 SNLMLPSILKEYDCY
-421 VDEGTRVVIVTE
+421 VDDGTRVVIVTE
-433 EDLDLSQEEYRQ
+433 EELDLSQENYRH
-445 INPEIRKEGFI
+445 ISPEIRVETNV
-456 NRARM
+456 NRRRM
-461 EEILTEDLDNVLL
+461 EELLTEDLDNVLI
-474 LSNMNLE
+474 LSNKELDAE
-481 SEAADARTLLSLI
+481 EADARTLLSLI
-494 YLWDIIKKTKHRVSI
+494 YLWDIIKKRKHRVSI
-509 TSEMRRTINQRLAT
+509 TSEMRRTVNQRLAT
-523 GSRGDDFVIGSNIV
+523 QSRSDDFVIGSNIV

-568 PMENYVQL
+568 PMENYIQL
-576 NIPVDFYTITESA
+576 NVPVDFYTITESA
-589 SRQGHIAVG
+589 SRQSHIAVG
-598 YKKMIDDEM
+598 YKKIIDGEM
-607 HIITNPAK
+607 LIVTNPSK
-615 SEKVT
+615 KEKVT
-620 YVEGDL
+620 FVEGDL

>member
-1 MVRGKADYI
+1 
-10 SVKKVYIQMKKGSF
+10 MKKGSL
-24 KQKFQYQFDNL
+24 KHRIQYHFDNI
-35 MSKGTIALIGLLFAV
+35 MSKGTIALIGLLCSA
-50 TMLIVC
+50 TLLLVC
-56 VAGLV
+56 IAGLIC
-61 SLFLGVDGGIGVT
+61 LLIGVEGGIGETV
-74 IWLSLMHALD
+74 WVSFMHALD
-84 PGTITTDTLDN
+84 PGTITTDTLEN

-100 LQGIVTVCGIL
+100 LQTIVTICGIF
-111 ISSVLIGIISSG
+111 ISSILIGIISSG
-123 LERKLT
+123 LERKLS
-129 SLRKGTSV
+129 SLRKGTSIV
-137 VIEDG
+137 LEDG
-142 HTVILGFNDNL
+142 HTVILGFNDNI

-178 EKEVMDDAIA
+178 EKEVMEDAIA

-215 SVETSKSVIINE
+215 SAETSKSIIINE
-227 YDDPQSIKII
+227 YNDPQSIKII
-237 LALTSYIKD
+237 LALTAYLKD
-246 KELTHPDLYYTVAIN
+246 KELTHPNLYFTVAIG

-271 AGEGRAEVI
+271 AGDGRAEVI

-319 KELQGLT
+319 KELRGLT
-326 FRETLNRFEKAV
+326 FKETLNRFDKAV

-353 MDTVITKDDKL
+353 MDTIITADDKL
-364 ILLEDDDGSFEVTA
+364 ILLEDDDGSFEVVDIPA
-378 IPSIDEELIIKD
+378 INEELIIKD

-395 LNETDDLLVIG
+395 LNETDDLLVLG
-406 SNHMLPAILKEYDCY
+406 SNHMLPGILKEYDCY
-421 VDEGTRVVIVTE
+421 VDEGTRVVIVTS
-433 EDLDLSQEEYRQ
+433 EDLDLSKEEYRY
-445 INPEIRKEGFI
+445 INPEIRKESNV
-456 NRARM
+456 NRQRM
-461 EEILTEDLDNVLL
+461 EELLTEDLDNVLI
-474 LSNMNLE
+474 LSNKTLE
-481 SEAADARTLLSLI
+481 AEEADARTLLSLI
-494 YLWDIIKKTKHRVSI
+494 YLWDIIKKEKRRVSI
-509 TSEMRRTINQRLAT
+509 TSEMRRTVNQRLAT
-523 GSRGDDFVIGSNIV
+523 QSRSDDFVIGSNIV

-576 NIPVDFYTITESA
+576 NVPVDFYTVTESA
-589 SRQGHIAVG
+589 SRQNHIAVG
-598 YKKMIDDEM
+598 YKKIIDGEM
-607 HIITNPAK
+607 LIVTNPSK
-615 SEKVT
+615 KEKVT
-620 YVEGDL
+620 FVEGDL